1 VINYRSQGL
10 ANKNTETQPIVL
22 AKRSKARVS
31 SEKSL
36 GMDLGVKIRKVLG
49 VTCKI

>member
-36 GMDLGVKIRKVLG
+36 GMDLYAKNLKI
-49 VTCKI
+49 